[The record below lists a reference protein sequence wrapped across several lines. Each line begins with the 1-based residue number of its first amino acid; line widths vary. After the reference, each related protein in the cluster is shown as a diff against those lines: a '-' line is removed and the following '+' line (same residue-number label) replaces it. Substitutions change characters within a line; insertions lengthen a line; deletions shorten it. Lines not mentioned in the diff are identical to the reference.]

1 MEMLG
6 AYELTGHLTSQ
17 NSGFSLWGFG
27 RKNGREYFI
36 KQFLSPKYPVD
47 DKMSSPQRLAKL
59 QKKCQRF
66 EQRKKAL
73 YEALNCYSDG
83 NAVRIEEFFRI
94 ETKYYISMRKI
105 EQLHWEVEQITAL
118 AEPQRRFLCAIIAHA
133 VAGLARA
140 GIVHADLKHD
150 NVLFMRSN
158 SGTVTAK
165 VIDFDSGFLES
176 DPPGE
181 GEEIVGDLVYFSP
194 EACKTFMGI
203 PTELSCKMDVFA
215 LGILFHQYYTGTLP
229 EFDPS
234 LGGCAGEA
242 VAKGGK
248 VTISD
253 DMPQDVH
260 DLLVAMTDPDP
271 HKRPSALETYA
282 KLVGKSVED
291 LEKEPEVK
299 PIPRPDPVPTPVQA
313 AQPNP
318 NGANPWQQAGDL

>member
-6 AYELTGHLTSQ
+6 TYELTGHLTSQ

-27 RKNGREYFI
+27 RKNGRDYFL

-47 DKMSSPQRLAKL
+47 DTMSSPARLEKL
-59 QKKCQRF
+59 KKKCQRF
-66 EQRKKAL
+66 EQRKRAL
-73 YEALNCYSDG
+73 YEALNRYSDG

-118 AEPQRRFLCAIIAHA
+118 AEPQRRFLCAVIAHA
-133 VAGLARA
+133 VSGLAKA

-150 NVLFMRSN
+150 NILFMLTN

-194 EACKTFMGI
+194 EACKTFMGM
-203 PTELSCKMDVFA
+203 PTELTSKMDVFA
-215 LGILFHQYYTGTLP
+215 LGILFHQYYTGNLP
-229 EFDPS
+229 EFDQS

-242 VAKGGK
+242 VAKGGR

-253 DMPQDVH
+253 DMPQDIH
-260 DLLVAMTDPDP
+260 DLLVAMTEPDP
-271 HKRPSALETYA
+271 NDRPTALEVYA
-282 KLVGKSVED
+282 RLVGKSLDQLPKEAEPMP
-291 LEKEPEVK
+291 EKKMESDIAPKVA
-299 PIPRPDPVPTPVQA
+299 PSTTGGNA
-313 AQPNP
+313 FY
-318 NGANPWQQAGDL
+318 QAGDL